1 MSGADATFMADQL
14 LKYDSPKKLMAD
26 YFNWRVDTFPM
37 EASKKGIHRNDHLLR
52 DNSLLGFRNIEI
64 GCNSYKLQAAQM
76 LKEGLVMT
84 DMEKHFLQTM
94 EKNAAI
100 CSRGMTLQAYLMAG
114 PSFIQG
120 GVQNDLP
127 GSFGKIENF
136 KLDCLHDYHVVIQR
150 LKCVP
155 RYVTNVIEVLKEGVR
170 KNMTLSVHT
179 ITRSNAQFD
188 KLLTQQPEETLFF
201 NIFLN
206 MRETLPADKNG
217 CEELTAQAL
226 VIIRNEIQPAFQAL
240 KDYVFKEYVRHTR
253 TSIAITSLPDGKAYY
268 DECLR
273 FHTTTDLTADEIHH
287 IGLKEIKCLRQGVME
302 VAKSVG
308 EETSTFSEFIKKV
321 RDDPAQGFNSAE
333 DLLHYIEDII
343 HKKINPKMKLVLPDK
358 YITEEK
364 LHVEVKHTDSV
375 SMGSYEPKPF
385 FGTNSNVSGTFFINL
400 SKLENFKKFELLSLT
415 LHETNPGHHLHLSVF
430 MESSNFPDFLKARI
444 GPTYAELPSSFPY
457 YTAMLEGWGLYSEFL
472 GHELGMYEDP
482 YDLLGYYSWNLLRAA
497 RLVVDTGIHAKGW
510 TRQQAINYLLDNT
523 ALSGD
528 IAEREIDRYITYP
541 GQATAYKIGDRMIRE
556 QRMKQELL
564 LGDRFDLRVFHERI
578 MRCFGLLSDLE
589 ESMAKMRTL
598 DEQECANTQW

>member
-1 MSGADATFMADQL
+1 MSDQRL
-14 LKYDSPKKLMAD
+14 MYDSPKKLMAD

-37 EASKKGIHRNDHLLR
+37 EASKTGVHKNDHHLR
-52 DNSLLGFRNIEI
+52 DNSLLGFKNIEI
-64 GCNSYKLQAAQM
+64 GCNFYKLQAEQM
-76 LKEGLVMT
+76 LKEGLAMT
-84 DMEKHFLQTM
+84 DVEKHFLQTM

-100 CSRGMTLQAYLMAG
+100 CSKGMKLQAYLMAG

-127 GSFGKIENF
+127 ESFGKAENF
-136 KLDCLHDYHVVIQR
+136 KLECLQDYHVIIQR

-155 RYVTNVIEVLKEGVR
+155 KYVSNVIEVLKEGVR
-170 KNMTLSVHT
+170 KNMTLSIHT

-188 KLLTQQPEETLFF
+188 KLLSEQPEETLFF
-201 NIFLN
+201 KIFLD
-206 MRETLPADKNG
+206 MKETLPNEKNVY
-217 CEELTAQAL
+217 EELIAQAL
-226 VIIRNEIQPAFQAL
+226 NIIRNEIQPAFQDFR
-240 KDYVFKEYVRHTR
+240 DYVFNEYVHHTR
-253 TSIAITSLPDGKAYY
+253 SSIAITSLTDGKAYY

-273 FHTTTDLTADEIHH
+273 FHTTTNLTADEVHL
-287 IGLKEIKCLRQGVME
+287 IGLEEIKGLRQGVME

-308 EETSTFSEFIKKV
+308 KENSTFSEFMKKV
-321 RDDPAQGFNSAE
+321 RDDPTQGFESAE
-333 DLLHYIEDII
+333 DLIHYIEEIL
-343 HKKINPKMKLVLPDK
+343 HNKINPKMKLVLPDK
-358 YITEEK
+358 YINEEK
-364 LHVEVKHTDSV
+364 LHVDVKHTESV

-385 FGTNSNVSGTFFINL
+385 FGTNSKGNATFFINL
-400 SKLENFKKFELLSLT
+400 SKLGNFKKFELLSLT

-430 MESSNFPDFLKARI
+430 MESSGFPDFLKARV

-497 RLVVDTGIHAKGW
+497 RLVVDTGIHTKGW
-510 TRQQAINYLLDNT
+510 TRQQAIAYLLDNT
-523 ALSGD
+523 ALSND

-541 GQATAYKIGDRMIRE
+541 GHATAYKIGDRMIRE
-556 QRMKQELL
+556 QRTKQEAL

-578 MRCFGLLSDLE
+578 MKCFGLLSDLE

-598 DEQECANTQW
+598 DKKESSLLFC